1 MASSILPPTLIIPLS
16 SIKGLRDLNLPYSN
30 RPCRVSCACLIQKVS
45 APCSS
50 SGFRGPFFLSCAFL
64 LSRIFSAS
72 QRILAVTRISF
83 LQLEKVDGSIIS
95 LAFTVETV
103 TTIWRRSMSSSGV
116 GGEVIWFGHTLFCR
130 RSNAGPL
137 IHLSFSAFT
146 WIPCDRSSA
155 TLSSL
160 GIYIH

>member
-50 SGFRGPFFLSCAFL
+50 FLGVLFFSLVRF
-64 LSRIFSAS
+64 FSVEFS
-72 QRILAVTRISF
+72 LRSLAVTRISF

-116 GGEVIWFGHTLFCR
+116 GREVI
-130 RSNAGPL
+130 
-137 IHLSFSAFT
+137 
-146 WIPCDRSSA
+146 
-155 TLSSL
+155 
-160 GIYIH
+160 